1 MYLQFLSKFQNMIET
16 NRQMLPYCSDTPA
29 PLAAAL
35 NHENHVFPTFN
46 MVS

>member
-16 NRQMLPYCSDTPA
+16 NLQMLPYCSDTPA

-35 NHENHVFPTFN
+35 NHENHVFPTFS
-46 MVS
+46 MLS